1 MVKKSVGLR
10 PEAYQKLRDL
20 AEEISRKRG
29 VRVTLAQV
37 IEASLELVDR
47 LESMQDENDVEG
59 FDAATADRRIFY

>member
-47 LESMQDENDVEG
+47 LESMEHEDDIEG
-59 FDAATADRRIFY
+59 FDAANRDRRILY